1 MYLSIDEILK
11 ATEGKIISEHECTH
25 VTAVSTDSRVAMPGG
40 LFIPLTGERLDGH
53 DYISKAFENGA
64 VAALTQREAI
74 PAVGKL
80 LIQVRDTSAALREL
94 AAYYRGKFNI
104 PFVGITG
111 SVGKT
116 STKDM
121 VAGVLGRR
129 FKVLSTE
136 GNLNNEIG
144 VPLTIFRLEE
154 KHEAAVLEMGM
165 SGFGEISRLTAIV
178 RPAIA
183 IITNVGMSHIEKLGS
198 RNNILKAKLEILEGL
213 GSNGLVVLNR
223 DDNLLDGVK
232 SLLNHRTVSYGL
244 EEGADYRAGN
254 INSSGEGGIDFELT
268 VEGRSYDVHLPV
280 PGVHNVNNALAA
292 VAAGREL
299 NVPMEDII
307 EGIVGYKPGKMRL
320 DIISVNGLKIIND
333 TYNASPQSMKA
344 ALDVLEEIGMTG
356 CRIAVLGD
364 MLEMGDWAR
373 EAHAEVGRYAA
384 GKRLSRLITVGPNAA
399 YIGGGAIEAGF
410 PEEAVSIFSSNK
422 EAARFIEKIVQNGD
436 TILIKGSRGMK
447 MEELAN
453 RFTSNGQ
460 S

>member
-1 MYLSIDEILK
+1 MFLTIDEVLK
-11 ATEGKIISEHECTH
+11 ATGGTVISEAECTS
-25 VTAVSTDSRVAMPGG
+25 VTAVSTDSRIVGHDE
-40 LFIPLTGERLDGH
+40 LFIPLIGERFDGH
-53 DYISKAFENGA
+53 DYIPKAFENGA
-64 VAALTQREAI
+64 PAALTQKDGIMAEGR
-74 PAVGKL
+74 L
-80 LIQVRDTSAALREL
+80 LIKVGDTSKALREL
-94 AAYYRGKFNI
+94 AAFYRSKFNI

-121 VAGVLGRR
+121 VANVLGRR
-129 FKVLSTE
+129 LNVLSTE

-144 VPLTIFRLEE
+144 VPLTVFKLDAR
-154 KHEAAVLEMGM
+154 HEAAVLEMGM

-178 RPAIA
+178 KPAVA

-213 GSNGLVVLNR
+213 DSNGLVVLNR
-223 DDNLLDGVK
+223 DDSLLDGVK
-232 SLLNHRTVSYGL
+232 NLLNHRTVSYGM

-254 INSSGEGGIDFELT
+254 INSSGEGGIDFEMT
-268 VEGRSYDVHLPV
+268 VEGRAYDIHLPV
-280 PGVHNVNNALAA
+280 PGVHNVSNALAA
-292 VAAGREL
+292 VAAAREL

-307 EGIVGYKPGKMRL
+307 EGIATYKPGKMRL
-320 DIISVNGLKIIND
+320 NIISANGLRIIND

-344 ALDVLEEIGMTG
+344 ALDVLEEIGMAG

-364 MLEMGDWAR
+364 MLEMGDWAE
-373 EAHAEVGRYAA
+373 EAHAEVGTYAA

-399 YIGGGAIEAGF
+399 NIARGAVEAGF
-410 PEEAVSIFSSNK
+410 PEEAVSIFSNNR
-422 EAARFIEKIVQNGD
+422 EAARFIEKIIQSGD

-453 RFTSNGQ
+453 RFSTVGQ
-460 S
+460 A

>member
-11 ATEGKIISEHECTH
+11 ATGGTIISEGERTS
-25 VTAVSTDSRVAMPGG
+25 VTAVSTDSRMAGPGE
-40 LFIPLTGERLDGH
+40 LFIPLIGERFDGH
-53 DYISKAFENGA
+53 DYILKAFENGA
-64 VAALTQREAI
+64 AAALTQKDQISPDGRVLI
-74 PAVGKL
+74 RVG
-80 LIQVRDTSAALREL
+80 DTSAALREL
-94 AAYYRGKFNI
+94 AAYYRSKFHI

-121 VAGVLGRR
+121 VASVLGRR
-129 FKVLSTE
+129 FNVLSTE

-144 VPLTIFRLEE
+144 VPLTVFKLDEM
-154 KHEAAVLEMGM
+154 HGVAVLEMGM

-178 RPAIA
+178 KPAVA

-198 RNNILKAKLEILEGL
+198 RNNILRAKLEILEGL
-213 GSNGLVVLNR
+213 DSNGLVVLNR

-232 SLLNHRTVSYGL
+232 NLLNHRTVSYGM
-244 EEGADYRAGN
+244 EEGADYQAGN
-254 INSSGEGGIDFELT
+254 IISCGEGGIDFGLT
-268 VEGRSYDVHLPV
+268 VEGRAYDVHLPV
-280 PGVHNVNNALAA
+280 PGIHNVNNALAA

-307 EGIVGYKPGKMRL
+307 EGIAAYKPGKMRL
-320 DIISVNGLKIIND
+320 NIISANGLRIIND

-364 MLEMGDWAR
+364 MLEMGDWAK
-373 EAHAEVGRYAA
+373 EAHSEVGRYAA
-384 GKRLSRLITVGPNAA
+384 GKRLSRLITVGPNAT
-399 YIGGGAIEAGF
+399 YIGEGAIEAGF
-410 PEEAVSIFSSNK
+410 PEEAVSIFSNNK

-453 RFTSNGQ
+453 RFTAAG
-460 S
+460 

>member
-11 ATEGKIISEHECTH
+11 ATGGTVISEGGYTP
-25 VTAVSTDSRVAMPGG
+25 VKAITTDSRVAGPGE
-40 LFIPLTGERLDGH
+40 LFIPLIGDRFDGH
-53 DYISKAFENGA
+53 DYIPKAFENGA
-64 VAALTQREAI
+64 SAALTQKDAI
-74 PAVGKL
+74 PVEGRV
-80 LIQVRDTSAALREL
+80 LIRVADTSAALRDL
-94 AAYYRGKFNI
+94 AAWYRSKFRI

-121 VAGVLGRR
+121 VANVLGRR
-129 FKVLSTE
+129 YNVHSTE

-144 VPLTIFRLEE
+144 VPLTVFKLDET
-154 KHEAAVLEMGM
+154 HEAAVLEMGM

-178 RPAIA
+178 KPAVA

-213 GSNGLVVLNR
+213 DSNGLVILNS

-232 SLLNHRTVSYGL
+232 NLLNHRTVSYGIG
-244 EEGADYRAGN
+244 EGADYQAGN

-268 VEGRSYDVHLPV
+268 VEGRAYDVHLSV
-280 PGVHNVNNALAA
+280 PGVHNVSNALAA

-307 EGIVGYKPGKMRL
+307 EGIARYKPGKMRL
-320 DIISVNGLKIIND
+320 NIISANGLRIIND

-364 MLEMGDWAR
+364 MLEMGEWAKD
-373 EAHAEVGRYAA
+373 AHYEVGRYAA
-384 GKRLSRLITVGPNAA
+384 GKKLSRLITIGPNAV
-399 YIGGGAIEAGF
+399 YIGEGAVESGF
-410 PEEAVSIFSSNK
+410 PAEAVSIFTNNK
-422 EAARFIEKIVQNGD
+422 EAVRFIEKIIQNGD

-453 RFTSNGQ
+453 QLSADAQT
-460 S
+460 